1 MCFFLGST
9 NTATVVSKQTIAQKK
24 QIDLSAQSDVITR
37 EKVEAKIALADAIL
51 ALEAVVEALNSLK
64 KDDITKIRSFA
75 KPNIYV
81 QKVNQFMNFPPEMT
95 PIEYQQQVH
104 ARV

>member
-1 MCFFLGST
+1 VCFFLGST
-9 NTATVVSKQTIAQKK
+9 NTATVVSKQTIAQEK
-24 QIDLSAQSDVITR
+24 QIDLSAQSEVITR
-37 EKVEAKIALADAIL
+37 EKAEAEIALADAIP
-51 ALEAVVEALNSLK
+51 ALEAAAEALNSLK
-64 KDDITKIRSFA
+64 KDDITEIRSFA

>member
-1 MCFFLGST
+1 VCFFLGSI
-9 NTATVVSKQTIAQKK
+9 NTTTVVSKQTIAQEK
-24 QIDLSAQSDVITR
+24 QIDMSAQSEVITR
-37 EKVEAKIALADAIL
+37 EKAEAKIALADAIP
-51 ALEAVVEALNSLK
+51 ALEAAIEALNSLK
-64 KDDITKIRSFA
+64 KDDITEIRSFA

>member
-9 NTATVVSKQTIAQKK
+9 NTATVVSKQTIAQEK
-24 QIDLSAQSDVITR
+24 QIDLSAQSEVITR
-37 EKVEAKIALADAIL
+37 EKAEAEIALADAIP
-51 ALEAVVEALNSLK
+51 ALEAAAEALNSLK
-64 KDDITKIRSFA
+64 KDDITEIRSFA

-81 QKVNQFMNFPPEMT
+81 QKVKPVHEFPPEMT
-95 PIEYQQQVH
+95 LIEYQQQVH